1 MKKIITLLL
10 VLSLAGAMSTTAL
23 AAADGTPKSNSTN
36 ASSTNTVQI
45 TVKASGDGCI
55 AATTDGSDIH
65 DNEVTS
71 LELDLNPD
79 KESKIIL
86 KAKANDGY
94 KFIGW
99 KDEKYDAIFDERET
113 ISFYAE
119 EEMNI
124 TAVFEYNRV
133 NISVKASGDGCIAAT
148 TDGSDIHDNEVTSL
162 ELDLNPDKES
172 KIILKA
178 KANDGYKFVGW
189 KDEKYNYE

>member
-94 KFIGW
+94 KFVGW

-119 EEMNI
+119 EDMNI
-124 TAVFEYNRV
+124 AAVFEYNEDSEDVVIRC
-133 NISVKASGDGCIAAT
+133 SKDGIGYIAF
-148 TDGSDIHDNEVTSL
+148 S
-162 ELDLNPDKES
+162 
-172 KIILKA
+172 
-178 KANDGYKFVGW
+178 NDGTAAFSK
-189 KDEKYNYE
+189 